1 MSPRHLRAIL
11 IAGTTTTV
19 AALAAGTALAAPGT
33 SRGPGTT
40 VSPYVVPVADGVS
53 TKSLLTVGD
62 KPAANGYRM
71 VGIPDG
77 LGALRHSRGTF
88 ELFMNHEL
96 RTDTGVARRHG
107 QRGAFVSRMRIDR
120 HSLDVRSGHDLIDPG
135 VRYWDYVTQ
144 TYGDTPSTGGPNP
157 RRAGDTF
164 EAQGAQFAR
173 FCSSTLSDPGQL
185 YNRRSHRGY
194 DGQLY
199 FGNEENGN
207 PGRSFGV
214 TTDGSAQQLPRL
226 GLFSWENTIPA
237 PNRTD
242 TTVVMGTEDT
252 GPNTTLPNPD
262 DAAGQ
267 LWVYSG
273 TKSRKGSPFTRAGLT
288 NGVSSSHRRRL
299 RERDQRRGLPRQVR
313 QEQPGRGR
321 PFGS

>member
-11 IAGTTTTV
+11 IAATTTTV

-33 SRGPGTT
+33 SRGPRAT
-40 VSPYVVPVADGVS
+40 VSPYVVPAADGVS

-135 VRYWDYVTQ
+135 VRHWDYVTL
-144 TYGDTPSTGGPNP
+144 TYGDTPSTGGSNP

-185 YNRRSHRGY
+185 TTAAATAATTASSTSATRRTGTR
-194 DGQLY
+194 DA
-199 FGNEENGN
+199 
-207 PGRSFGV
+207 P
-214 TTDGSAQQLPRL
+214 SA
-226 GLFSWENTIPA
+226 
-237 PNRTD
+237 
-242 TTVVMGTEDT
+242 
-252 GPNTTLPNPD
+252 
-262 DAAGQ
+262 
-267 LWVYSG
+267 
-273 TKSRKGSPFTRAGLT
+273 
-288 NGVSSSHRRRL
+288 
-299 RERDQRRGLPRQVR
+299 
-313 QEQPGRGR
+313 
-321 PFGS
+321 